1 ALTGHQSAP
10 LASLDELADASR
22 AAWRTAEADPER
34 DVPQWTVYIVAATE
48 VEFWQHDPA
57 RRHRR
62 LAYRRPSPD
71 TNTWT
76 KHLLWP

>member
-1 ALTGHQSAP
+1 
-10 LASLDELADASR
+10 
-22 AAWRTAEADPER
+22 AEADPER
-34 DVPQWTVYIVAATE
+34 DVPQWTVYMVAATE
-48 VEFWQHDPA
+48 VEFWQSDPA
-57 RRHRR
+57 RRHLR